1 MKLTAN
7 IQEAVPMIQL
17 TDIHSLSDFQRNT
30 KEHLQRLKRSGRP
43 EVLTVN
49 GKAEVV
55 VQDARSYQNLLDRA
69 AEADAV
75 GILLERLKA
84 VRRGEKGRSL
94 EDALRD
100 LGRKYESPRKRA

>member
-1 MKLTAN
+1 
-7 IQEAVPMIQL
+7 MIQL

-75 GILLERLKA
+75 GILLERLKT

-100 LGRKYESPRKRA
+100 LGRKYESPRKRTDVKRT

>member
-1 MKLTAN
+1 M
-7 IQEAVPMIQL
+7 VQL

-55 VQDARSYQNLLDRA
+55 VQDARSYQKLLDRA
-69 AEADAV
+69 AEAEAV
-75 GILLERLKA
+75 EILRERLKTMG
-84 VRRGEKGRSL
+84 RGGKGRSL
-94 EDALRD
+94 EDTLED

>member
-1 MKLTAN
+1 
-7 IQEAVPMIQL
+7 MIQL

-30 KEHLQRLKRSGRP
+30 KQHLQRLKRSGRP

-75 GILLERLKA
+75 RILLERLKT
-84 VRRGEKGRSL
+84 VRGGEKGRSL

-100 LGRKYESPRKRA
+100 LGRKYESPRKRT